1 MKFKV
6 GDRVRGINRYSLYG
20 EGTIIVDNFTTG
32 GIVGIRFDNYD
43 SIFHR
48 LSGLCEDHHGYWCIP
63 DIDIELTSYSNNILI
78 LMI

>member
-20 EGTIIVDNFTTG
+20 EGTIIIIKSFNS
-32 GIVGIRFDNYD
+32 VGIRFDNYN
-43 SIFHR
+43 SIFHE
-48 LSGLCEDHHGYWCIP
+48 LSGLCENHHGYWCYL
-63 DIDIELTSYSNNILI
+63 DVDIELTSPSNNILI